1 MGTAILLLG
10 MGTWQL
16 RKGKGWAHDL
26 QLGDSRQAIRT
37 QILLR
42 PKGVSLLC
50 HMAPG
55 WVRCGNNQRSIWIR
69 AHSRLVILLPLC
81 LVEQLSINYK
91 PGLHLPNLGGKVLG
105 AQQRVLS
112 WMGTHSV
119 VMAGMGPPTALD
131 PPSVG
136 MGGAGGPSSPR
147 SISRWPAGSGLG
159 ASTRESAGCRHS
171 LQACLPLR
179 GAAVDSICSQVW
191 QGRLIMSEV

>member
-1 MGTAILLLG
+1 MPHGPRLGPVWEQSTEYLDPGPQQASDFAAPLPRGT
-10 MGTWQL
+10 TFYQL
-16 RKGKGWAHDL
+16 QAWAPSSKS
-26 QLGDSRQAIRT
+26 GR
-37 QILLR
+37 
-42 PKGVSLLC
+42 
-50 HMAPG
+50 
-55 WVRCGNNQRSIWIR
+55 
-69 AHSRLVILLPLC
+69 
-81 LVEQLSINYK
+81 
-91 PGLHLPNLGGKVLG
+91 KVLG

-119 VMAGMGPPTALD
+119 LMAGMGPPTALD

-147 SISRWPAGSGLG
+147 SISRWPAGPGLG

-179 GAAVDSICSQVW
+179 GAVVDSICSQVW